1 MKVYCVLINQV
12 IDSQE
17 LRNDVRVFATSKLAE
32 EYARA
37 FLADE
42 TKEVENDGWK
52 IDDDFEKSGV
62 WSAYESGDWSNNHSD
77 LTLTEEDVIEEEE
90 NNDDISQIISYIVD
104 RVNHVHGKLF
114 LGECGTV
121 LDTADDEHLD
131 NLDVSELYVI
141 NGKKLYACTNWGYVN
156 LEDTITD
163 MDDWYTLQ
171 DIVADLTDD

>member
-12 IDSQE
+12 IDSRE
-17 LRNDVRVFATSKLAE
+17 LRNDVRVFATSKSAE

-42 TKEVENDGWK
+42 TREVENDGWE

-62 WSAYESGDWSNNHSD
+62 WSAYESGDWPNNHSD

-90 NNDDISQIISYIVD
+90 NNDDKSQIISYIVD
-104 RVNHVHGKLF
+104 RVNHAHGNLF
-114 LGECGTV
+114 LDECGTV
-121 LDTADDEHLD
+121 LDTADDEHPD
-131 NLDVSELYVI
+131 NLDVSELHVM
-141 NGKKLYACTNWGYVN
+141 NGKLYAYTNWGDIN